1 MQYRRLHIRVPASGN
16 AFLSVEEEIRV
27 EATVINVS
35 AGGFCITA
43 PFHIIDQVDYD
54 IEIITPSCGK
64 IQFSGLPIYQTVESV
79 GIKITSIDKD
89 NLKKVY
95 QLVQDFELTE
105 DFIKQIEERDLLK
118 DWLVDETG
126 NDLVITFESEPDR
139 KDQEEHPRSK
149 KS

>member
-1 MQYRRLHIRVPASGN
+1 MRYKRIHIRVPASGDVI
-16 AFLSVEEEIRV
+16 LSVGPEVRV

-43 PFHIIDQVDYD
+43 PSHLLDQVDYH
-54 IEIITPSCGK
+54 IQIVTPSRGK
-64 IQFSGLPIYQTVESV
+64 IQFSGLPVYQTEESA
-79 GIKITSIDKD
+79 GIKITFIDND
-89 NLKKVY
+89 NLKKIY

-139 KDQEEHPRSK
+139 KYQEEHPKSK